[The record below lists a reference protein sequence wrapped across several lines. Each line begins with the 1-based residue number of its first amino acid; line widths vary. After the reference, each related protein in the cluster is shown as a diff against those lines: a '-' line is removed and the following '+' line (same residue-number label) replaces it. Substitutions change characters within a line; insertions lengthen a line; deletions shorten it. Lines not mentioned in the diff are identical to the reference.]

1 MKPATFILICCL
13 LVTPVLAEGTLET
26 RPENWAQP
34 LQVEGVPNLF
44 RVNDRLYRSAQP
56 SALGMRNL
64 KALGIETVINLRSF
78 HSDRDEIGSTGLGYE
93 HIYMKAWHPE
103 RKEVIRFLQLVTN
116 ERRTPVLVHCEH
128 GADRTGTMCA
138 LYRIAVEDWSPEE
151 AIREMTTGGYG
162 FHKVWQNLPAWIS
175 ELEMDSVKRD
185 AGIDVP
191 VRAEKP

>member
-1 MKPATFILICCL
+1 M
-13 LVTPVLAEGTLET
+13 VTPFSAGESQET
-26 RPENWAQP
+26 RPENRAQP

-44 RVNDRLYRSAQP
+44 RV
-56 SALGMRNL
+56 
-64 KALGIETVINLRSF
+64 
-78 HSDRDEIGSTGLGYE
+78 
-93 HIYMKAWHPE
+93 
-103 RKEVIRFLQLVTN
+103 
-116 ERRTPVLVHCEH
+116 
-128 GADRTGTMCA
+128 
-138 LYRIAVEDWSPEE
+138 AVEDWSPEE